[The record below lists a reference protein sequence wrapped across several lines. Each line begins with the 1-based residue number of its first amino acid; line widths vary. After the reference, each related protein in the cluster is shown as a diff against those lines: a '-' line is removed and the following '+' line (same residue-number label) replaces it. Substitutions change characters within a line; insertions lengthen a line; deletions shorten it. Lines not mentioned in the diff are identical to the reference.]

1 METVMRYSRAIKE
14 SVIRKA
20 LPPDARSIRSVSQ
33 EYGISEQ
40 TIRNWIEQANLGTLT
55 VGDGELGPRAL
66 SAAEKYRLVLEA
78 AGLPEEQKGS
88 WIREKGLHS
97 EHLTLWEQELQQIVT
112 DKHSRKREEL
122 AAAKKRIKELEKE
135 LNRKDKAL
143 AELAALIALKKK
155 LESILEESEDD

>member
-1 METVMRYSRAIKE
+1 MRYSRAIKE
-14 SVIRKA
+14 SVIRKV
-20 LPPDARSIRSVSQ
+20 LPPEGRSIRSVSQ

-66 SAAEKYRLVLEA
+66 SPAEKYRLVLEA
-78 AGLPEEQKGS
+78 AGIPEDQKGA

-97 EHLTLWEQELQQIVT
+97 EHLPLWEQELQEIVT
-112 DKHSRKREEL
+112 EKHNSKHEEL

-143 AELAALIALKKK
+143 AELAALVALKKK
-155 LESILEESEDD
+155 RESILEDPKDD

>member
-1 METVMRYSRAIKE
+1 MRYSRAIKE

-20 LPPDARSIRSVSQ
+20 LPPEAKSIRSVSQ

-55 VGDGELGPRAL
+55 VDGAAVGPRAISL
-66 SAAEKYRLVLEA
+66 AEKYRLVLES
-78 AGLPEEQKGS
+78 AGVPEEQKGG

-97 EHLTLWEQELQQIVT
+97 EHLTLWRQELQEIVS
-112 DKHSRKREEL
+112 DKHKDKREEF
-122 AAAKKRIKELEKE
+122 AAAKRRIKELEKE

-155 LESILEESEDD
+155 LESILEDREDG

>member
-1 METVMRYSRAIKE
+1 MRYSRAIKE
-14 SVIRKA
+14 SVIRKV
-20 LPPDARSIRSVSQ
+20 LPPAGRSIRAVSQ

-40 TIRNWIEQANLGTLT
+40 TIRNWIDQANLGTLT
-55 VGDGELGPRAL
+55 VGDGELGPRAV
-66 SAAEKYRLVLEA
+66 SPAEKYRLVLES
-78 AGLPEEQKGS
+78 AGVPEDQKGS

-112 DKHSRKREEL
+112 DKHNHKREEL